1 MTDTLSV
8 LQGSILALSTLCI
21 GMSKT
26 GAQEHRAS
34 CYSSYHTWQWLSVRK
49 NLQALSFLCSAW
61 PTCQLMGW
69 TLALALVVMIWI
81 YTKSAHITSDW
92 YRCLLGNPLS
102 KTISRKSFQKIYP
115 DCHHFFCDNDAL
127 MKKAITRKY
136 NFK

>member
-26 GAQEHRAS
+26 GAQGLMLLIVP
-34 CYSSYHTWQWLSVRK
+34 YMGQWLSVRK

>member
-26 GAQEHRAS
+26 GAQGLMLL
-34 CYSSYHTWQWLSVRK
+34 SSYHTWQWLSVRK

-81 YTKSAHITSDW
+81 YTKSAHVTSDW

-115 DCHHFFCDNDAL
+115 DCHHSFCDNDAL
-127 MKKAITRKY
+127 MKKDITRKY